1 MEDYY
6 NILEV
11 PETAT
16 SEEIKKAYRKKS
28 KEFHPDVNPDGENQ
42 FKKIAE
48 AYDVLSDPDKKQ
60 RYDNQKKFGGGGEG
74 MDPWDLF
81 RRMQD
86 GFAQRKRNVQEKLIK
101 INISVLD
108 SYNGVNKTVNY
119 TRNLKCD
126 PCNGSGGE
134 RTGCSV
140 CNGVGYIQQE
150 VGNGFFRQIVRSGCP
165 SCRGE
170 GSVITKACFS
180 CSGSGVKP
188 QMENINITIPM
199 GIDNGQYLR
208 LEGMGDFISGMYG
221 NLLLQ
226 IEVFGENNFDKN
238 DNDLIYTAIF
248 NLDDLQKESFDIPH
262 PDGLLTVK
270 VPKEFDTD
278 QPLRIKG
285 KGFKM
290 NPLGDLYVKLRV
302 KLSK

>member
-1 MEDYY
+1 ME
-6 NILEV
+6 
-11 PETAT
+11 
-16 SEEIKKAYRKKS
+16 
-28 KEFHPDVNPDGENQ
+28 
-42 FKKIAE
+42 KI
-48 AYDVLSDPDKKQ
+48 D
-60 RYDNQKKFGGGGEG
+60 
-74 MDPWDLF
+74 
-81 RRMQD
+81 
-86 GFAQRKRNVQEKLIK
+86 
-101 INISVLD
+101 
-108 SYNGVNKTVNY
+108 
-119 TRNLKCD
+119 
-126 PCNGSGGE
+126 
-134 RTGCSV
+134 
-140 CNGVGYIQQE
+140 
-150 VGNGFFRQIVRSGCP
+150 
-165 SCRGE
+165 
-170 GSVITKACFS
+170 
-180 CSGSGVKP
+180 
-188 QMENINITIPM
+188 ITIPM

-270 VPKEFDTD
+270 VPKEFDTE

>member
-140 CNGVGYIQQE
+140 CNGAGYIQQE

-262 PDGLLTVK
+262 PDGLLTIK

>member
-262 PDGLLTVK
+262 PDGLLTIK

>member
-11 PETAT
+11 SETAT

-60 RYDNQKKFGGGGEG
+60 RYDNQKKFGGGEG
-74 MDPWDLF
+74 IDPWDLF

-86 GFAQRKRNVQEKLIK
+86 GFTQRKRNVQEKLIK

-108 SYNGVNKTVNY
+108 SYNGINKTVNY

-134 RTGCSV
+134 RVRCSV
-140 CNGVGYIQQE
+140 CTGTGYIQQE
-150 VGNGFFRQIVRSGCP
+150 VGNGFFRQIVRSACS

-170 GSVITKACFS
+170 GSIITKTCFS

-188 QMENINITIPM
+188 QMEKIDITIPM

>member
-248 NLDDLQKESFDIPH
+248 NLDDLQKENFDIPH